1 MTKLPSAALVAAIV
15 LAAGCERSSAPPGA
29 NADNKSAKAG
39 ASKPVPRGLFDQRFG
54 FACSP
59 DPATRCRGV
68 FPPRA
73 RAEVALLE
81 TGEDALR
88 LRVRSLRQARRSIR
102 IQALIFTADESGL
115 LIAELLKQKKKAG
128 LDVRVIVDAA
138 SNLSW
143 QTQWM
148 YFDLKKHGVEVE
160 GYEALYLQWVTAELK
175 LLDPLRP
182 NKRFHDKLWIV
193 DAEDPAR
200 AVAIVGGLNI
210 ANEYF
215 RVDPKPQNRWRDQD
229 VALRGPLVRDVTA
242 AFDRNYRF
250 FKGLKRKL
258 PPLQNPDNSW
268 RLARAS
274 VAKIVK
280 VKVPFWK
287 DPALERALAAI
298 LKQAPTLR
306 YQPTRARFLQSRPR
320 FSETFIEQAYLDL
333 IRRAKRRVLIAN
345 AYFIPW
351 RALTR
356 ALKRAARRGV
366 KIVVLTNSPATNDI
380 GSVATVSRYT
390 FLDLLQVNTE
400 PAVKRAGGGVAIH
413 EWQGAPHNEGTL
425 HAKYALFDDDEAIV
439 GSFNLDPRSA
449 RLNSETALA
458 LKHRA
463 LVARMTQIFLNDKLP
478 KSTRVTLAQARA
490 YRKPADIKQRFK
502 LLFTLPLKDWL

>member
-1 MTKLPSAALVAAIV
+1 MKKLPSAALVAAII
-15 LAAGCERSSAPPGA
+15 LAAGCERSSAPPGT
-29 NADNKSAKAG
+29 NTDKKSTKTG
-39 ASKPVPRGLFDQRFG
+39 ATKPLPRGLFDPRFG

-59 DPATRCRGV
+59 DPAARCRGV
-68 FPPRA
+68 FSPHA
-73 RAEVALLE
+73 RSEVALLE

-88 LRVRSLRQARRSIR
+88 MRVHSLRQAKRSIR
-102 IQALIFTADESGL
+102 IQALIFSGDESGL
-115 LIAELLKQKKKAG
+115 LIAELLKQKKKQG

-138 SNLSW
+138 SNLNW

-215 RVDPKPQNRWRDQD
+215 RVDPKPINRWRDQD

-274 VAKIVK
+274 VAKIVRA
-280 VKVPFWK
+280 KVPFWK

-298 LKQAPTLR
+298 LQQAPKLR
-306 YQPTRARFLQSRPR
+306 YETVRARFIQSRPR
-320 FSETFIEQAYLDL
+320 LKETFIEQAYLDL
-333 IRRAKRRVLIAN
+333 IRRAKKRVLIAN

-351 RALTR
+351 RRLTR
-356 ALKRAARRGV
+356 ALKQAARRGV
-366 KIVVLTNSPATNDI
+366 KIAVLTNSPATNDI
-380 GSVATVSRYT
+380 GSVAVVSRYT
-390 FLDLLQVNTE
+390 FLDLLQVNAE
-400 PAVKRAGGGVAIH
+400 RAVKRAGGGIAIH

-425 HAKYALFDDDEAIV
+425 HTKYALFDDDEAIV

-449 RLNSETALA
+449 RLNSETAVA
-458 LKHRA
+458 VKHRG
-463 LVARMTQIFLNDKLP
+463 LVARLAQTFLKDKLP
-478 KSTRVTLAQARA
+478 KSTRVTLAQARS
-490 YRKPADIKQRFK
+490 YRKPANIKQRFK
-502 LLFTLPLKDWL
+502 LLFTLPIKDWL